1 MERLDAPLN
10 LMYLAAI
17 AENCRWEASIV
28 DMEHPGDPL
37 PEADIYGVTATSPQW
52 PDAILLS
59 KRLEREFPTST
70 RMIGGSHISAVTDL
84 SKSTFN
90 IAVLG
95 EAEKTLAEF
104 LHGKVSYPLFAYSI
118 LTGDPVEHL
127 DIIPFPAHH
136 LIDWN
141 NYKRGIYWG
150 NECLAL
156 AVPMMTSRGC
166 PYNCTFC
173 GSHTVFGRTVRFRS
187 GQNVIAEIKHVKE
200 TMGYRG
206 FNMHDDTFCLSRERV
221 VLLSNE
227 IIAQDLDIVWRCL
240 SRVDTVHPELLN
252 LMGLAG
258 CKEIILGVES
268 GSQSILNR
276 LRKGTKVKQ
285 NVKAMRMVKDN
296 PLIQLKVGIIVG
308 SPGETW
314 QTVRE
319 TEEMLKECPPD
330 FWNVSVFSPY
340 PGSYAWKYP
349 EKLGIKILTR
359 DLREYRQ
366 VGKEFKG
373 NVVVET
379 EEMNKQDIERA
390 RDELIDLCLSFG

>member
-1 MERLDAPLN
+1 
-10 LMYLAAI
+10 
-17 AENCRWEASIV
+17 
-28 DMEHPGDPL
+28 
-37 PEADIYGVTATSPQW
+37 
-52 PDAILLS
+52 
-59 KRLEREFPTST
+59 
-70 RMIGGSHISAVTDL
+70 
-84 SKSTFN
+84 
-90 IAVLG
+90 
-95 EAEKTLAEF
+95 
-104 LHGKVSYPLFAYSI
+104 
-118 LTGDPVEHL
+118 
-127 DIIPFPAHH
+127 
-136 LIDWN
+136 
-141 NYKRGIYWG
+141 
-150 NECLAL
+150 
-156 AVPMMTSRGC
+156 
-166 PYNCTFC
+166 
-173 GSHTVFGRTVRFRS
+173 
-187 GQNVIAEIKHVKE
+187 
-200 TMGYRG
+200 
-206 FNMHDDTFCLSRERV
+206 
-221 VLLSNE
+221 
-227 IIAQDLDIVWRCL
+227 L